1 MTHAMH
7 YRVHRLPEITRDI
20 HDVALLLYLKK
31 FPFDGNKLICSYFED
46 FSLILQLKIR
56 DIVIHVDIQYVVYVI
71 EDMVYFDCKV

>member
-1 MTHAMH
+1 M
-7 YRVHRLPEITRDI
+7 VTRCE
-20 HDVALLLYLKK
+20 
-31 FPFDGNKLICSYFED
+31 LICSYFED